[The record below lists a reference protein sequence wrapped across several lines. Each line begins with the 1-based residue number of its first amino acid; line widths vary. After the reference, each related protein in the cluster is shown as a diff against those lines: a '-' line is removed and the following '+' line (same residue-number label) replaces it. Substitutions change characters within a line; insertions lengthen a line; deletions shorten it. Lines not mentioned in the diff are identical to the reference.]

1 MFTRSFILQT
11 KLRDDYD
18 NDSKQ
23 KALHSDPSAIQQI
36 TFTAKLDRAGNTT
49 MFFIIEEAK
58 ETVSV
63 FSQGTVKLLS
73 LCCIIIEFI

>member
-23 KALHSDPSAIQQI
+23 KALDSDPSAIQQI